1 MIKNLS
7 PLLAALTLSSANLL
21 AVNTLIPKNLEF
33 LSSANVSC
41 SIQDE
46 KGAIW
51 LNTNRG
57 LFRYNGQ
64 SSEYLSHQLGQT
76 MLITDSA
83 GHIFGLDANRLV
95 RFDIH
100 TLEKTQIPVGNET
113 SLEQAVIAARDT
125 SVYIGIGNHVYQVAG
140 DTTRLSVTLDDNISI
155 SALSVDG
162 KGGLL
167 IGTTLDGLLAE
178 DGSALLPQAEN
189 VTAILADSPATLW
202 IGTQDKGLFRYD
214 CVTGATTNT
223 GLNRLYDIRSI
234 IPDEGG
240 KLLIGTSDGLYR
252 LAPDEELTKESIDG
266 ISNCPIRS
274 LAKDRDDNL
283 WLSTFYNG
291 LILSKHNDG
300 NYLQLDAGKE
310 IQNIKGLSRDGKGR
324 IYFVTDGNGIW
335 VFDVKQGT
343 FHGFKGT
350 QGYKFQ
356 CDFYDE
362 DSGLLWAADFRGQ
375 LMSINPSDGHI
386 RKYHVVTEEGGKPE
400 NISAILRWGDRLY
413 LGGIQGLYSFDPVHE
428 QQVDLRVEGID
439 RRVFDLEI
447 GDDGSLL
454 AASYGLYRIQDG
466 KAAKVPIGGP
476 EWTDAATI
484 SDIAIDKEGR
494 LWIAYFR
501 RGVVCKDEDRTEI
514 FTTQTCGLIDD
525 FCYDIIPLKA
535 GRAFVSTAREISLL
549 DLRGTTH
556 RFPTGR
562 SHRLIPLDDGT
573 ILAAGNEGIRI
584 IDPERIVEGKSHG
597 LFIDKF
603 LVNGKRFKG
612 HSLPPAYTG
621 FSFEI
626 TSFDYTETT
635 AISYFYRLRNYNDR
649 WEPFDIKQPVVFTNM
664 KPGKYIFEVESRTYS
679 EEVIARDS
687 FDFRLRPHW
696 WATKLAT
703 ILFVLLAL
711 SILAT
716 ILNFVLIRRRLTE
729 EIVLKE
735 KESKE
740 KTRFFINLSHQLRT
754 PLNLAIGNLERFFYQ
769 YGARTP
775 GIENLENV
783 YKNSK
788 EIRQLISE
796 YVNTRLN
803 QIEKEDEDDAT
814 KYVVMSA
821 KLLNAA
827 TGVIE
832 RNLFSPELGVGLL
845 CKELNMGKTNLTQR
859 LKDAS
864 EMTPRAFIEDVK
876 LKHAAQMLN
885 DGVYRISE
893 IAGLL
898 NFSSPKYFTQR
909 FTRKF
914 GVTPREYKNR
924 KNDGQ
929 SLPFQ
934 A

>member
-1 MIKNLS
+1 MIKKLS
-7 PLLAALTLSSANLL
+7 LLLAALALSSTKLL
-21 AVNTLIPKNLEF
+21 AINTLIPKSLES

-51 LNTNRG
+51 LNSNRG
-57 LFRYNGQ
+57 IFRYNGQ
-64 SSEYLSHQLGQT
+64 STEYLSHQLGQT
-76 MLITDSA
+76 MLVSDSA

-95 RFDIH
+95 KFDIH
-100 TLEKTQIPVGNET
+100 TLENTRIPVGNAT
-113 SLEQAVIAARDT
+113 SLEQAVMAVRDT
-125 SVYIGIGNHVYQVAG
+125 TLYIGIGNQLYQVDG
-140 DTTRLSVTLDDNISI
+140 DTTRLSMTLDETVSI
-155 SALSVDG
+155 SALTDNG
-162 KGGLL
+162 KGRLL
-167 IGTTLDGLLAE
+167 IGTIRNGLLTE
-178 DGSALLPQAEN
+178 DGSSLLPQAEN
-189 VTAILADSPATLW
+189 ITAIFADRSSTLW

-214 CVTGATTNT
+214 SLNSSTENI
-223 GLNRLYDIRSI
+223 GLNRLFDIRSI

-240 KLLIGTSDGLYR
+240 DLLIGTSDGLYR
-252 LAPDEELTKESIDG
+252 LSPDARLTKESIDG
-266 ISNCPIRS
+266 VSNCPIRS
-274 LAKDRDDNL
+274 LARDRDDNL
-283 WLSTFYNG
+283 WISTFYNG

-310 IQNIKGLSRDGKGR
+310 IQNIKGLSRDGMGHV
-324 IYFVTDGNGIW
+324 YFVTDGNGTW
-335 VFDVKQGT
+335 VFDVTQGS
-343 FHGFKGT
+343 FHGLKGT

-356 CDFYDE
+356 CDYYDE
-362 DSGLLWAADFRGQ
+362 ESGLLWAADFRGQ
-375 LMSINPSDGHI
+375 VMSINPSNG
-386 RKYHVVTEEGGKPE
+386 RLQKYHVVTEEGSKPE
-400 NISAILRWGDRLY
+400 NITAIRRWGDRLY
-413 LGGIQGLYSFDPVHE
+413 LAGIQGVYSFDPIHE
-428 QQVDLRVEGID
+428 RQVALRIEGID

-447 GDDGSLL
+447 GNDGSLW

-466 KAAKVPIGGP
+466 QAFKVPIGGP
-476 EWTDAATI
+476 EWTDNATI
-484 SDIAIDKEGR
+484 SDNAFDKEGK
-494 LWIAYFR
+494 R
-501 RGVVCKDEDRTEI
+501 RVAQVTRGFVCKEKDSTEV

-525 FCYDIIPLKA
+525 FCYDIIPLDA
-535 GRAFVSTAREISLL
+535 GRALVSTAREISLL
-549 DLRGTTH
+549 DIGGTTL
-556 RFPTGR
+556 RSPTGR
-562 SHRLIPLDDGT
+562 SYRLIPLGDGT
-573 ILAAGNEGIRI
+573 ILAAGNEGIKI
-584 IDPERIVEGKSHG
+584 INPDKIVEGKSHG
-597 LFIDKF
+597 LYIDKF
-603 LVNGKRFKG
+603 LVNGKRIKG
-612 HSLPPAYTG
+612 HSLPPEDTG

-635 AISYFYRLRNYNDR
+635 AISFFYRLRNYDEH
-649 WEPFDIKQPVVFTNM
+649 WKSFDIKQPVVFTNM
-664 KPGKYIFEVESRTYS
+664 KPGKYTFEVEARTYS

-711 SILAT
+711 AILAT
-716 ILNFVLIRRRLTE
+716 ILNFILIRRKLTE

-735 KESKE
+735 KENKE
-740 KTRFFINLSHQLRT
+740 KTRFFVNLSHQLRT

-814 KYVVMSA
+814 KYVVKGA

-845 CKELNMGKTNLTQR
+845 CKELNMGKTNLTKR

-864 EMTPRAFIEDVK
+864 EMTPRAFIEDIK
-876 LKHAAQMLN
+876 LKHAAQMLS
-885 DGVYRISE
+885 DGVYRIAE

-909 FTRKF
+909 FTQKF

-924 KNDGQ
+924 
-929 SLPFQ
+929 
-934 A
+934 